1 MSNTFSPFTGLA
13 NFAMAATPLFA
24 VLVAVLTN
32 FAHKDLLRG
41 IDRGAGSALP
51 LTGEHRS

>member
-1 MSNTFSPFTGLA
+1 MSSTSPFTGFA

-32 FAHKDLLRG
+32 FAY
-41 IDRGAGSALP
+41 
-51 LTGEHRS
+51 